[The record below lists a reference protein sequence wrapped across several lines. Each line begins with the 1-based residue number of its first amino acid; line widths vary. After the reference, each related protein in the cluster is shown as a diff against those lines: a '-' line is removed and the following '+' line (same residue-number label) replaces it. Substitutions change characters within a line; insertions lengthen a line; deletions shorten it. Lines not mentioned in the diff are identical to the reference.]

1 MAWRVEFLPAADKA
15 FGKLDR
21 KYRIGDYR
29 LVCDIQDRTQTILV
43 VAIGDRKDV
52 YRWPFQLQTARCRST
67 PHNSYMGRLILIGI
81 AVFILVWLLR
91 RALGARGAGD
101 KTPDQTGELKGDLVN
116 CAHCGVNLPKAEA
129 RSAGGRHYCSEEH
142 WRLGPRDG

>member
-21 KYRIGDYR
+21 QYQRRIQKFIETRLQADNDPHGLGEAYTGPLKGYWKYRIGDYR

-52 YRWPFQLQTARCRST
+52 YR
-67 PHNSYMGRLILIGI
+67 
-81 AVFILVWLLR
+81 
-91 RALGARGAGD
+91 
-101 KTPDQTGELKGDLVN
+101 
-116 CAHCGVNLPKAEA
+116 
-129 RSAGGRHYCSEEH
+129 
-142 WRLGPRDG
+142 